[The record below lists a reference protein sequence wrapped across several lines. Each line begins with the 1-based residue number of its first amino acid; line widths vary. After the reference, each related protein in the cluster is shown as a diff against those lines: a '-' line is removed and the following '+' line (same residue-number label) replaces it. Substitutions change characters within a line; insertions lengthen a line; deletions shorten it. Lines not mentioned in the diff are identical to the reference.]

1 MRAGV
6 IIAGGRST
14 RFGNRDKALAEL
26 AGTPMI
32 RRVADRISGVV
43 DQLIVNCRNA
53 QIDDIET
60 ALADIENQL
69 IFAPDDRPDE
79 GPVAGIA
86 TGLATVESEYAFVVA
101 CDMPSVDPDF
111 VEYLFDRASGHDAA
125 VPHFEDWFQTMHA
138 VYRVKPMV
146 TACERVLDNGGG
158 RTVEPLFDLD
168 YVVVQRETIETHTT
182 VETFKNLNTRAEFE
196 VFEERF
202 D

>member
-43 DQLIVNCRNA
+43 DQLVVNCRVD
-53 QIDDIET
+53 QMDSIKT

-69 IFAPDDRPDE
+69 IFVPDDCPDE

-101 CDMPSVDPDF
+101 CDMPCVDPDF

-125 VPHFEDWFQTMHA
+125 VPHLDEWFQTMHA
-138 VYRVKPMV
+138 VYRAKPMSA
-146 TACERVLDNGGG
+146 ACEKVLDNGGG

-168 YVVVQRETIETHTT
+168 YVVVDKETIDTHTT

-196 VFEERF
+196 SFEKRF
-202 D
+202 E